1 MKFLFA
7 PFIIKATASILA
19 VFSMFI
25 ATDLMANNCTKSDI
39 DYYLQRGFSHDQVL
53 QLCGAAPAPNQVQ
66 YRGGTYAPPNPQ
78 MTALREDQ
86 IYLETALDAK
96 NVKIT
101 PQNLTY
107 SSKECA
113 EFGPPNNPDLIEEAC
128 VTSRV
133 TINFAGLQVIKT
145 STGLFLVKD
154 AEFIVRGNIQREYL
168 DLASV
173 RRQEKSEVLRLLP
186 NTPKE
191 VNIPVRRGIDPKQ
204 VAAKF
209 SKYIK

>member
-7 PFIIKATASILA
+7 PFIAKATASILA
-19 VFSMFI
+19 VSSLFI
-25 ATDLMANNCTKSDI
+25 ATDLMANTCSKGDI

-53 QLCGAAPAPNQVQ
+53 QLCGTATAPKQVQ
-66 YRGGTYAPPNPQ
+66 YSGGTYAPPNPQ

-107 SSKECA
+107 SGKECA
-113 EFGPPNNPDLIEEAC
+113 EFGPPNNTDLIEEAC
-128 VTSRV
+128 VTSKV
-133 TINFAGLQVIKT
+133 TIDFAGLQVIKT
-145 STGLFLVKD
+145 SSGLFLVKD
-154 AEFIVRGNIQREYL
+154 AEFIVRGNIKREYL
-168 DLASV
+168 DFNRV

-186 NTPKE
+186 NNPKE
-191 VNIPVRRGIDPKQ
+191 VNIPVRRGIHPKEV
-204 VAAKF
+204 VAKLR
-209 SKYIK
+209 KYIK